1 MRGVTFGNIH
11 SYDDLGL
18 FMSDR
23 PTIQLPEAKLFTVDI
38 PGGDGYADLTE
49 SLVGE
54 VKYENRELE
63 FNFMIPADIDE
74 QAEVYT
80 KVYNA
85 IHGKKLKIVLDEDP
99 EYYYVGRCS
108 IKPKTKDAVMEFTIK
123 ADCEPY
129 KYELGTRTY
138 TANLDAVEVTTVQVA
153 GDNVSEQ
160 DWNTDLRFG
169 TATIPAHDF
178 SVYQSLTLSW
188 EATNHPPSIN
198 IVDATGKAYA
208 VTLDVGV
215 IGHKITSET
224 LEAAGIDMSK
234 IYRVLV
240 SYGPNAV
247 LQCETMPCVSV
258 EVEGTPKTAV
268 PVFTISNSGITMW
281 FNGKQYELEA
291 GMMSDP
297 DIVVKNGTNTMLFV
311 GTEGTVKIEFQG
323 GYL

>member
-1 MRGVTFGNIH
+1 MRGVTFGDIH

-23 PTIQLPEAKLFTVDI
+23 PTIQLPKAKLFTVDI

-63 FNFMIPADIDE
+63 FKFKIPAEIDE

-99 EYYYVGRCS
+99 DYYYIGRCS
-108 IKPKTKDAVMEFTIK
+108 IQPKTKDAVMEFTIK

-129 KYELGTRTY
+129 KYEFGTRTY
-138 TANLDAVEVTTVQVA
+138 TVNLDAMEVATVRLD
-153 GDNVSEQ
+153 GNNVSEQ
-160 DWNTDLRFG
+160 GWNTDLRFG
-169 TATIPAHDF
+169 TTTMPTHDF
-178 SVYQSLTLSW
+178 SVYQSLLLSW
-188 EATNHPPSIN
+188 EATNHAPAIN
-198 IVDATGKAYA
+198 IVDANGKAYFEILTKG
-208 VTLDVGV
+208 VTFCE
-215 IGHKITSET
+215 ITAET
-224 LEAAGIDMSK
+224 LESAGIDMSK

-240 SYGPNAV
+240 SYGRNAI
-247 LQCETMPCVSV
+247 LKCETMPCVFV

-268 PVFTISNSGITMW
+268 PVFTVSDDGITLH
-281 FNGKQYELEA
+281 FNGKQYPLTV

-297 DIVVKNGTNTMLFV
+297 DIVVKNGANTMLFV
-311 GTEGTVKIEFQG
+311 GTKGTVGIEFRG